1 MDALA
6 LGTVLTPFL
15 MSACG
20 AHWILPSAPLE
31 ELHFR
36 YMPVGQVSSI
46 DPNCA
51 DALLRSAA
59 IIAKRHVDMH
69 GSEGNGLEGSD
80 FHEGAW
86 TLV

>member
-6 LGTVLTPFL
+6 LGTVPTPFL

-20 AHWILPSAPLE
+20 AYWILPSAPLE

-36 YMPVGQVSSI
+36 NMPVGQVSSI

-51 DALLRSAA
+51 DALPRSAA
-59 IIAKRHVDMH
+59 IIAKRQHVDIVPGEAMV
-69 GSEGNGLEGSD
+69 LE
-80 FHEGAW
+80 FYFP
-86 TLV
+86 